1 MNPSGYYPGWAE
13 DVRETADRMTI
24 AENSITLLLDCRT
37 DDELLEV
44 YQSLARSFG
53 DCPEALERLNAV
65 FIQQREVLDRFATAG
80 ESMIRERYDV
90 EMTLRAIIS
99 QIEFLEEVDLQ
110 VCDTETAQTVSH
122 LKAVKT
128 ELEIMLANF
137 HEHTRSIIPIIREEL
152 GNEW

>member
-1 MNPSGYYPGWAE
+1 MCQS
-13 DVRETADRMTI
+13 DF
-24 AENSITLLLDCRT
+24 SILYDCTT

-44 YQSLARSFG
+44 YQSLAHSFG

-110 VCDTETAQTVSH
+110 VCDMETSQTVSH

-128 ELEIMLANF
+128 ELEIMLADF

>member
-1 MNPSGYYPGWAE
+1 MCQS
-13 DVRETADRMTI
+13 DF
-24 AENSITLLLDCRT
+24 SILYDCRT

-65 FIQQREVLDRFATAG
+65 FIQQREVLDRFTTAG

-99 QIEFLEEVDLQ
+99 QIEFLEEVDLN

-122 LKAVKT
+122 LKTVKT
-128 ELEIMLANF
+128 ELEIMLSNF

>member
-1 MNPSGYYPGWAE
+1 MCQS
-13 DVRETADRMTI
+13 DF
-24 AENSITLLLDCRT
+24 SILYDCTT

-44 YQSLARSFG
+44 YQSLARSFE

-65 FIQQREVLDRFATAG
+65 FIQQREILDRFATAG

-110 VCDTETAQTVSH
+110 VCDMETSQTVSH